1 MMRSKNS
8 LECIIKSLPTW
19 LMIIPLAVLNGA
31 LRDFALHPLLGWYA
45 LPASGV
51 LLCGMILLL
60 AWLRVARFVRGG
72 SRQLVLA
79 GVVWAV
85 LAVIFECLLGI
96 ALNRQ
101 WVDLAAAYDVSSG
114 NLWLLVVV
122 CVGCAPWL
130 AARMRGIVQGAG
142 S

>member
-1 MMRSKNS
+1 MLSKNS
-8 LECIIKSLPTW
+8 LECVIKSLPTW

-31 LRDFALHPLLGWYA
+31 LRDFALRSLLGWYA
-45 LPASGV
+45 LPVSGV

-60 AWLRVARFVRGG
+60 AWLRVPRFVRGG
-72 SRQLVLA
+72 SRQLVLV

-85 LAVIFECLLGI
+85 LAVIFECMLGI

-130 AARMRGIVQGAG
+130 AARMRGIV
-142 S
+142 

>member
-1 MMRSKNS
+1 MISKNS
-8 LECIIKSLPTW
+8 VECIIKSLPTW

-31 LRDFALHPLLGWYA
+31 LRDFALHPLLGRYA

-51 LLCGMILLL
+51 LLCGMILPLT
-60 AWLRVARFVRGG
+60 WLCVPRFVRGG
-72 SRQLVLA
+72 SRQLVLV

-96 ALNRQ
+96 ALNRP
-101 WVDLAAAYDVSSG
+101 WGDLAAAYNVSSG

-130 AARMRGIVQGAG
+130 AARMRGIV
-142 S
+142 

>member
-1 MMRSKNS
+1 MMRSKNT

-31 LRDFALHPLLGWYA
+31 LRDFALRSLLGWYA
-45 LPASGV
+45 LPVSGV

-60 AWLRVARFVRGG
+60 AWLRVPRFVRGG
-72 SRQLVLA
+72 SRQLVLV

-85 LAVIFECLLGI
+85 LAVIFECMLGI

-130 AARMRGIVQGAG
+130 AARMRGIV
-142 S
+142 

>member
-1 MMRSKNS
+1 MMCSKNS

-45 LPASGV
+45 LPVSGV
-51 LLCGMILLL
+51 LLCGMIVLLT
-60 AWLRVARFVRGG
+60 WLRVPRFGNCG
-72 SRQLVLA
+72 LRQLVLV

-85 LAVIFECLLGI
+85 LAVIFECLLGV
-96 ALNRQ
+96 ALNRP
-101 WVDLAAAYDVSSG
+101 WVDLAAAYDLRSG

-122 CVGCAPWL
+122 CAGFAPWL
-130 AARMRGIVQGAG
+130 AAKMRGIV
-142 S
+142 

>member
-1 MMRSKNS
+1 MISKKS

-31 LRDFALHPLLGWYA
+31 LRDFALHPLLDRYA

-51 LLCGMILLL
+51 LLSGMILPLT
-60 AWLRVARFVRGG
+60 WLCVPRFVRGG
-72 SRQLVLA
+72 SRQLVLV

-130 AARMRGIVQGAG
+130 AARMRGIV
-142 S
+142 

>member
-1 MMRSKNS
+1 MMCSKNS

-45 LPASGV
+45 LPVSGV
-51 LLCGMILLL
+51 LLCGMIVLLT
-60 AWLRVARFVRGG
+60 WLRVPRFGNCG
-72 SRQLVLA
+72 LRQLVLV

-85 LAVIFECLLGI
+85 LAVIFECLLGV
-96 ALNRQ
+96 ALNRP
-101 WVDLAAAYDVSSG
+101 WVDLAAAYDLRSG

-122 CVGCAPWL
+122 CVGLAPWL
-130 AARMRGIVQGAG
+130 AAKMRGIV
-142 S
+142 

>member
-1 MMRSKNS
+1 MLSKNS
-8 LECIIKSLPTW
+8 LECVIKSLPTW

-31 LRDFALHPLLGWYA
+31 RRDFALRSLLGWYA
-45 LPASGV
+45 LPVSGV

-60 AWLRVARFVRGG
+60 AWLRVPRFVRGG
-72 SRQLVLA
+72 SRQLVLV

-85 LAVIFECLLGI
+85 LAVIFECMLGI

-130 AARMRGIVQGAG
+130 AAKLRGIA
-142 S
+142 

>member
-1 MMRSKNS
+1 MLSKNS
-8 LECIIKSLPTW
+8 LECVIKSLPTW

-31 LRDFALHPLLGWYA
+31 LRDFALRSLLGWYA
-45 LPASGV
+45 LPVSGV

-60 AWLRVARFVRGG
+60 AWLRVPRFVRGG

-130 AARMRGIVQGAG
+130 AARMRGIV
-142 S
+142 

>member
-31 LRDFALHPLLGWYA
+31 LRDFALRSLLGWYA
-45 LPASGV
+45 LPVSGV

-60 AWLRVARFVRGG
+60 AWLRVPRFVRGG
-72 SRQLVLA
+72 SRQLVLV

-85 LAVIFECLLGI
+85 LAVIFECMLGI

-130 AARMRGIVQGAG
+130 AARMRGIV
-142 S
+142 

>member
-1 MMRSKNS
+1 MLSKNS
-8 LECIIKSLPTW
+8 LECVIKSLPTW

-31 LRDFALHPLLGWYA
+31 LRDFALRSLLGWYA

-60 AWLRVARFVRGG
+60 AWLRVPRFVRGG
-72 SRQLVLA
+72 SRQRVLV

-85 LAVIFECLLGI
+85 LAVIFECMLGI

-101 WVDLAAAYDVSSG
+101 SVDLAAAYDVSSG

-130 AARMRGIVQGAG
+130 AARMRGIV
-142 S
+142 

>member
-1 MMRSKNS
+1 MLSKNS
-8 LECIIKSLPTW
+8 LECVIKSLPTW

-31 LRDFALHPLLGWYA
+31 LRDFALRSLLGWYA
-45 LPASGV
+45 LPVSGV

-60 AWLRVARFVRGG
+60 AWLRVPRFVRGG
-72 SRQLVLA
+72 SRQRVLV

-85 LAVIFECLLGI
+85 LAVIFECMLGI

-130 AARMRGIVQGAG
+130 AARMRGIV
-142 S
+142 

>member
-1 MMRSKNS
+1 MLSKNS
-8 LECIIKSLPTW
+8 LECVIKSLPTW

-31 LRDFALHPLLGWYA
+31 LRDFALRSLLGWYA
-45 LPASGV
+45 LPVSGV

-60 AWLRVARFVRGG
+60 AWLRVPRFVRGG
-72 SRQLVLA
+72 SRQLALA

-96 ALNRQ
+96 ALNRH

-130 AARMRGIVQGAG
+130 AARMRGIV
-142 S
+142 

>member
-1 MMRSKNS
+1 MLSKNS
-8 LECIIKSLPTW
+8 LECVIKSLPTW

-85 LAVIFECLLGI
+85 LAVIFECMLGI

-130 AARMRGIVQGAG
+130 AARMRGIV
-142 S
+142 

>member
-45 LPASGV
+45 LPVSGV
-51 LLCGMILLL
+51 LLCGMIVLL
-60 AWLRVARFVRGG
+60 AWLRVPRFGNCG
-72 SRQLVLA
+72 LRQLVLV

-85 LAVIFECLLGI
+85 LAVIFECLLGV
-96 ALNRQ
+96 ALNRP
-101 WVDLAAAYDVSSG
+101 WVDLAAAYDLRSG
-114 NLWLLVVV
+114 KLWLLVVV
-122 CVGCAPWL
+122 CAGFAPWL
-130 AARMRGIVQGAG
+130 AAKMRGIV
-142 S
+142 